1 MAITPPAA
9 QPPALPPAGAS
20 APLPPAKK
28 SGCAGC
34 SVGCLGCIGVVVLVI
49 LLVLGGGYF
58 FLVAQASAG
67 VASPAALLVAST
79 PVDVGHNDGGYQP
92 ATSGQSLDA
101 GSSVRTGHTGH
112 ATIQFPDGSLMR
124 VSPDTTVTI
133 ESAQLSNAGNLKSA
147 TLQQKIGRTLSTVQ
161 HLAGGASFQVG
172 GHSVSAAVRG
182 TEFEVVVRTDSSN
195 QIKVFDGSVAVSGQ
209 TNVTVNAGEQVDAD
223 PNGKLAAKR
232 PIQPDKQDPF
242 ALASQCAKAVSGGT
256 TAGTTQTTTG
266 NNISTGQTAEVDYS
280 SPGGTVSFAMCY
292 PGSLITLSVIDPLGV
307 EHASR
312 NGTSPVTGNLSGP
325 PGLYRAIVH
334 AINVPGGEPFTVS
347 FATNV
352 SCASANV
359 DTGTVVRKTLST
371 DQLQASMSQSGV
383 TGITIK
389 IVGTSSNSARLYYY
403 SNIGGTEISWTI
415 DFYAATPNL
424 GAVVTQITVRG
435 INITTQVVSRL
446 TSANASIS
454 TIPQD
459 FIVDRVY
466 SCAASG
472 GLMVMEG
479 HRA

>member
-1 MAITPPAA
+1 MAITPAGQPASQLPA
-9 QPPALPPAGAS
+9 QPS
-20 APLPPAKK
+20 TPLPPAKK

-49 LLVLGGGYF
+49 LLLLGGGYF

-133 ESAQLSNAGNLKSA
+133 QSAQLSNAGNLKSA

-172 GHSVSAAVRG
+172 GHSVTAAVRG
-182 TEFEVVVRTDSSN
+182 TQFEVVVRTDSSN

-242 ALASQCAKAVSGGT
+242 ALASQCGKAVASQATSPGT
-256 TAGTTQTTTG
+256 QQTTSG
-266 NNISTGQTAEVDYS
+266 DNLSTGQTAEVDYES
-280 SPGGTVSFAMCY
+280 QGGRVSVALCY
-292 PGSLITLSVIDPLGV
+292 PGSTMSLTVIDPTGV
-307 EHASR
+307 QHAAR
-312 NGTSPVTGNLSGP
+312 GALAPIDGP
-325 PGLYRAIVH
+325 PGLWRAIVH
-334 AINVPGGEPFTVS
+334 AVDVVGGEPYAVS
-347 FATNV
+347 FATNAGC
-352 SCASANV
+352 SSGNV
-359 DTGTVVRKTLST
+359 DTGGSVRETLSNT
-371 DQLQASMSQSGV
+371 QLARNLSEAGSS
-383 TGITIK
+383 GITIQ
-389 IVGTSSNSARLYYY
+389 VQGTSSNSARIYYY
-403 SNIGGTEISWTI
+403 SNLGGTAISWTI

-424 GAVVTQITVRG
+424 GWVLTQITIRG
-435 INITTQVVSRL
+435 INVTTQVVSRL
-446 TSANASIS
+446 TAANASIS
-454 TIPQD
+454 SIPTD
-459 FIVDRVY
+459 YIVDRVY
-466 SCAASG
+466 SCVG
-472 GLMVMEG
+472 PDGNTMLIEG
-479 HRA
+479 HR

>member
-1 MAITPPAA
+1 MAIQPPAPPAA
-9 QPPALPPAGAS
+9 QAS
-20 APLPPAKK
+20 TPLPPAKK

-49 LLVLGGGYF
+49 LLLLGGGYF
-58 FLVAQASAG
+58 FFIAQASAG

-92 ATSGQSLDA
+92 AVSGQSLDA

-112 ATIQFPDGSLMR
+112 ATVQFPDGSLMR
-124 VSPDTTVTI
+124 VSPDTTITI
-133 ESAQLSNAGNLKSA
+133 QAAQLTNAGNLKSA
-147 TLQQKIGRTLSTVQ
+147 TVQQKIGRTLSDIQ
-161 HLAGGASFQVG
+161 HLASGSSFQVG
-172 GHSVSAAVRG
+172 GHSVSAQVRG
-182 TEFEVVVRTDSSN
+182 TEFEVLVRTDNSN
-195 QIKVFDGSVAVSGQ
+195 QIKVFDGTVQVSGQ
-209 TNVTVNAGEQVDAD
+209 TSVTLNAGEQVDAD
-223 PNGKLAAKR
+223 PNGKLGPKR
-232 PIQPDKQDPF
+232 AITPDAQDPF
-242 ALASQCAKAVSGGT
+242 ALASQCAKAVSRGT
-256 TAGTTQTTTG
+256 TPGTTETTVG
-266 NNISTGQTAEVDYS
+266 NSISTGQTAEVDYR
-280 SPGGTVSFAMCY
+280 SPGGTVTVAMCY
-292 PGSLITLSVIDPLGV
+292 PGSLMTLSVIDPAGA

-312 NGTSPVTGNLSGP
+312 NGASPVTGNLSGP

-334 AINVPGGEPFTVS
+334 AINVPGGEPFAVS

-352 SCASANV
+352 ACAEGNV
-359 DTGTVVRKTLST
+359 DTGTVVRQTLST
-371 DQLQASMSQSGV
+371 DQLQASMAQSGV

-389 IVGTSSNSARLYYY
+389 IVGTSSSSARLYYY

-446 TSANASIS
+446 TSAGASIS
-454 TIPQD
+454 SIPQD
-459 FIVDRVY
+459 YIVDRVY

-472 GLMVMEG
+472 GLMIIEG